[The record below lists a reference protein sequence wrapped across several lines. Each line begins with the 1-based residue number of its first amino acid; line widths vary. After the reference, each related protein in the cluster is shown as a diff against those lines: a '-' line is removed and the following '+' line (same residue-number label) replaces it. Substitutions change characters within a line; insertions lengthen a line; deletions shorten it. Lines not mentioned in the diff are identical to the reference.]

1 MEIINNKIDNLF
13 REIRSV
19 KIYRA
24 SQYLF
29 SSNFSRAPISA
40 EPIITINNIIPVDF
54 DRSIK
59 QKKEGNNRFYE
70 IDCSIMI
77 YSITAE
83 SVSNWN
89 TILNQKD
96 FVVEFISNEES
107 TLIGNQKEPLTIDVV
122 DDIKENDT
130 GTDAIVFSIH
140 GSTIIEPWI
149 KTL

>member
-1 MEIINNKIDNLF
+1 METINNKIDNLF

-19 KIYRA
+19 KIYKA

-29 SSNFSRAPISA
+29 SSNFSRTPITT
-40 EPIITINNIIPVDF
+40 EPIITINNIIPGDF
-54 DRSIK
+54 ERSIK
-59 QKKEGNNRFYE
+59 QKKDRNNRFYE

-83 SVSNWN
+83 SVNNWN

-107 TLIGNQKEPLTIDVV
+107 TIIGNQKEPLTIDVV

-130 GTDAIVFSIH
+130 GTDAIVISIY

-149 KTL
+149 KPL